1 MKSVLHEPAVLE
13 VGQWLC
19 AFPNVQTMQ
28 PAALAPYSASR
39 KVRAGWTVDLRN
51 DLGPDGL
58 LAVLLTD
65 NYPHA
70 APIVAVGRDKYLV
83 WPHVERD
90 GVLCLLNN
98 AATLSAYRP
107 VGVLKSLLNEA
118 VCLVKACLSPEIQ
131 EDFRSEFHSYWSR
144 ETTEDEREVY
154 SILDDRP
161 GTRMVFLW
169 PGRTFFVVGESEQ
182 IVSTWL
188 TNVCGERGKQRR
200 CEETLLLE
208 LDKALV
214 PAEYPKSGE
223 GLAAIAKGAGS
234 RAYSLFRSI
243 LTSTSRPTVLLRAP
257 TANGT
262 ALAMV
267 RLNTEPRVDL
277 RGRQLDKSLRGF
289 RAHTIKPALLD
300 ARLLARAER
309 PNRYEVSRAD
319 GPWVHGRGKDLQ
331 AQALQEKRVVLFGAG
346 SVGGSVAELLA
357 QAGVGK
363 LAIVDPEKLVFANA
377 SRHILGA
384 DSVGKYKATGVAAL
398 LQKRFPHSDISG
410 VRSSLEEFVKT
421 GKDHEEWDLA
431 LALTGDWAANAFIN
445 EVFQRSPKFKQLLVG
460 WSEAHALAGHAVLLR
475 SRESCLVCGF
485 YDDGL
490 PRFRVAHWEETT
502 LESEPACGGIFQPY
516 GAVEIAAVKAMISG
530 AALKGLLNTDPTD
543 AHAIY
548 AAEESEIQRSGGRLT
563 DEWVS
568 RTPNFPRDVKLI
580 KEFGWAKRLHCE
592 ACGVHNAVNG

>member
-1 MKSVLHEPAVLE
+1 MKSLLHEPAVLDI
-13 VGQWLC
+13 GQWLC

-28 PAALAPYSASR
+28 LAALAPYSANR
-39 KVRAGWTVDLRN
+39 KVEAGWTVDLRN

-58 LAVLLTD
+58 LVVLLTD
-65 NYPHA
+65 TYPHA
-70 APIVAVGRDKYLV
+70 APIVAVDRDKYLV

-118 VCLVKACLSPEIQ
+118 VCLVKACLSPDIQ

-144 ETTEDEREVY
+144 ETTEDQREAH

-182 IVSTWL
+182 MVSTWL
-188 TNVCGERGKQRR
+188 TKVCGEKGKQRR
-200 CEETLLLE
+200 CEEALLLE
-208 LDKALV
+208 LEKALA
-214 PAEYPKSGE
+214 PAEYPKSAE
-223 GLAAIAKGAGS
+223 ELAAIAKGAGS
-234 RAYSLFRSI
+234 RAYGLFRSI
-243 LTSTSRPTVLLRAP
+243 LKSTSRPTVLFRAP

-267 RLNTEPRVDL
+267 RLNTDPRVDP
-277 RGRQLDKSLRGF
+277 RGRHLDKSLSGF
-289 RAHTIKPALLD
+289 RAHKIRPALLD
-300 ARLLARAER
+300 ARLLARAGR

-319 GPWVHGRGKDLQ
+319 GAWIHGRGKDLQ
-331 AQALQEKRVVLFGAG
+331 AQALQKKRVVLFGAG

-363 LAIVDPEKLVFANA
+363 LAIIDPEKLVFANA

-384 DSVGKYKATGVAAL
+384 DSVGKPKATEVGAL

-410 VRSSLEEFVKT
+410 VCSSLEEFVQT
-421 GKDHEEWDLA
+421 GSDDEEWDVA
-431 LALTGDWAANAFIN
+431 LALTGSWAANVFIN
-445 EVFQRSPKFKQLLVG
+445 EVFQRSSRFKQLLVG

-485 YDDGL
+485 HDDGL
-490 PRFRVAHWEETT
+490 PRFRVAHWEKTT
-502 LESEPACGGIFQPY
+502 LKSEPACGGLFQPY
-516 GAVEIAAVKAMISG
+516 GAVEIAAVNAMISG
-530 AALKGLLNTDPTD
+530 AALKGLLNADATDV
-543 AHAIY
+543 HAIY
-548 AAEESEIQRSGGRLT
+548 AAEESEIQRTGGRLT

-568 RTPNFPRDVKLI
+568 LTPNFPRDVKLV
-580 KEFGWAKRLHCE
+580 KEFVWTKRHDCE
-592 ACGVHNAVNG
+592 ACGVHNSHHG